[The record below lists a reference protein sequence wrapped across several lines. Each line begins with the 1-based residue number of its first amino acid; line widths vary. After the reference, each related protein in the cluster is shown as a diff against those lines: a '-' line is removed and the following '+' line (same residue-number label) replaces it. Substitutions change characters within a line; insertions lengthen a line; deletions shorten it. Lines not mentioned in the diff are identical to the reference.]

1 MIHIKAQQT
10 VVKFN
15 KDENDPGQLLYVMR
29 PETYSRLAEN
39 KVISE
44 AAVRSGI
51 QRGALKGA
59 WDAIGEVIK
68 AWVTEG
74 HSVAIPGLG
83 SLRFSMNADA
93 VADVNDVAKSL
104 IRSRKVV
111 FTPSVDIKNELKQT
125 KVSISCYDVNGNEVK
140 RVTDDSDNEEV
151 EDGENQNQNQNENQN
166 GGGNGS
172 QTTLTAPTIGGTS
185 PFAESTQ
192 VTISG
197 PSGAEIRY
205 TTDGSTP
212 TSASSLYSAAIT
224 LSDTATVKAIA
235 IKDGQTSEVTTK
247 VFTKSSTSGD
257 AD

>member
-111 FTPSVDIKNELKQT
+111 FTPSVDIKNELKQL
-125 KVSISCYDVNGNEVK
+125 KVAITCYDKDGKEVK
-140 RVTDDSDNEEV
+140 RVTDDNSEEEV
-151 EDGENQNQNQNENQN
+151 LDNGDNGQQN
-166 GGGNGS
+166 GGGTNEG
-172 QTTLTAPTIGGTS
+172 
-185 PFAESTQ
+185 
-192 VTISG
+192 
-197 PSGAEIRY
+197 
-205 TTDGSTP
+205 GSTGGNNGGNTGGGGADP
-212 TSASSLYSAAIT
+212 
-224 LSDTATVKAIA
+224 D
-235 IKDGQTSEVTTK
+235 DPENSE
-247 VFTKSSTSGD
+247 D
-257 AD
+257 

>member
-39 KVISE
+39 KVIRE

-140 RVTDDSDNEEV
+140 RVTDDSENEEV
-151 EDGENQNQNQNENQN
+151 EDGENQNGN
-166 GGGNGS
+166 GGSGNGS

-192 VTISG
+192 VTMSG